1 VTQTALDFSRPLPP
15 VIDQRVP
22 VTERKRLS
30 GMSLQILER
39 LRHSSATNRDFAE
52 MFPPGAAWRTRVS
65 DVRRWLERQG
75 ETVKSETLRGGLCRY
90 WIEVSK

>member
-39 LRHSSATNRDFAE
+39 LRDGGATNRELAR
-52 MFPPGAAWRTRVS
+52 MFPEGAAWRTRVS
-65 DVRRWLERQG
+65 DVRKWLEKGG
-75 ETVKSETLRGGLCRY
+75 ETITSEVFPGGLAYYR
-90 WIEVSK
+90 IEVKK